1 MEKFLRGFIS
11 IEKSLQILGLVGVIF
26 FLGYLGLNAVQRD
39 RLPSSTSPTT
49 QLK

>member
-11 IEKSLQILGLVGVIF
+11 IEKGLQILGLVGVIF
-26 FLGYLGLNAVQRD
+26 FLGYLGLNGVQRD
-39 RLPSSTSPTT
+39 RLPSTTAPTT